1 MQIVEYYYK
10 NTPSAENKTTMLS
23 MKDLSEF

>member
-10 NTPSAENKTTMLS
+10 NTPNAENKATMLS